1 MNQSPIH
8 SPISRSASEIQTLKR
23 RLLNADTLDSLKSF
37 NDEEIGLL
45 LEDFECL
52 GMIDSFFGDSN
63 NAIKNKHTR
72 LIAIRFG
79 LMQLQYEWLRE
90 RLNPR
95 WQMMRADAFSA
106 NDPVLLAKAEDIR
119 LEKDRSECLRY
130 AHDFPKTCSK
140 VTARRSKSTWT
151 HSTWSK
157 SMSAECFQLATSM
170 GRKTVTKYLQEVSA
184 KPLKTQHHNEKR
196 FYPADVNVLVLERF
210 LENLGSLR
218 RAHFL
223 ASFSYKGF
231 LAEDIRSDIKDLL
244 MRFALQS
251 REEQT
256 RYWSDFDFHYP
267 NGVDEELVRGAYFK
281 QEDFNL
287 PEPNWF
293 SLGKDALAASKAFV
307 SAI

>member
-1 MNQSPIH
+1 MNQSPIY

-95 WQMMRADAFSA
+95 WQMMRADAFSG

-119 LEKDRSECLRY
+119 LEKERSECLRY
-130 AHDFPKTCSK
+130 AHDFPKSL
-140 VTARRSKSTWT
+140 S
-151 HSTWSK
+151 
-157 SMSAECFQLATSM
+157 
-170 GRKTVTKYLQEVSA
+170 
-184 KPLKTQHHNEKR
+184 EK
-196 FYPADVNVLVLERF
+196 EI
-210 LENLGSLR
+210 NLRNHAILR
-218 RAHFL
+218 
-223 ASFSYKGF
+223 
-231 LAEDIRSDIKDLL
+231 
-244 MRFALQS
+244 
-251 REEQT
+251 T
-256 RYWSDFDFHYP
+256 
-267 NGVDEELVRGAYFK
+267 
-281 QEDFNL
+281 
-287 PEPNWF
+287 
-293 SLGKDALAASKAFV
+293 
-307 SAI
+307 